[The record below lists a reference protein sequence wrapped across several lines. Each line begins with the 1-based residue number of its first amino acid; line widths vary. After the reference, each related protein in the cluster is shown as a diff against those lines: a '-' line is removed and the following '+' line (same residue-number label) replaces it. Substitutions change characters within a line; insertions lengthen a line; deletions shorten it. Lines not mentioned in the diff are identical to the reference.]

1 MVLSPYRL
9 CLRNA
14 EGYQQR
20 LSELVLRGMASEVL
34 SCRISS
40 TAVCVEVWLRV
51 GEGGWRAGVQEGGGR
66 SPGLSW
72 GPISGRCPGLRRT

>member
-40 TAVCVEVWLRV
+40 TAVCVEVWLWV
-51 GEGGWRAGVQEGGGR
+51 G
-66 SPGLSW
+66 
-72 GPISGRCPGLRRT
+72 